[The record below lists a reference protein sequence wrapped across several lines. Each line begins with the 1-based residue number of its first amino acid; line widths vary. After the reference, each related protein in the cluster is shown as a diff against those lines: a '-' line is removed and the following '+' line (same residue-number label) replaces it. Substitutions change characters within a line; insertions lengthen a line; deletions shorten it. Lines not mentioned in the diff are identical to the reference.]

1 MLFLRQKLFEGLTR
15 KKNVQMERKKISSS
29 GAELRRKRYGWI
41 MRESGSILKMKLSP
55 SQLGDIQALCEKAIA
70 SDGQT
75 DELNAYLER
84 NLNERGAK
92 HGNRFVE
99 IDAKIRQVLETP
111 LAETLKAA
119 GPDSNAERLR
129 LLCELFDYSR
139 KMKTGEGN

>member
-1 MLFLRQKLFEGLTR
+1 M
-15 KKNVQMERKKISSS
+15 
-29 GAELRRKRYGWI
+29 
-41 MRESGSILKMKLSP
+41 
-55 SQLGDIQALCEKAIA
+55 
-70 SDGQT
+70 
-75 DELNAYLER
+75 
-84 NLNERGAK
+84 NERGAK